1 MINTNSIFTIP
12 LGIGFTV
19 VLSGLSGL
27 FSPSTAQEYPGC
39 FIEEGSGDVV
49 NLTQSVCNLFPTASS
64 SSANPSTTGLFQVP
78 IKRREG
84 GIPVI
89 DVSFNGKT
97 FEMLL
102 DTGATGVVITRS
114 MAEALEVQPYG
125 VVPVSTASDRITNQE
140 VGRVNSVD
148 VGGLQ
153 ASDVEVAISPVLEIG
168 LLGQSIFG
176 QYDVTIKQDVVEL
189 RARS

>member
-1 MINTNSIFTIP
+1 MINTNSIVTIP
-12 LGIGFTV
+12 LGISLTV
-19 VLSGLSGL
+19 VLSGISGL
-27 FSPSTAQEYPGC
+27 FSPTVAQEYPGC
-39 FIEEGSGDVV
+39 FIRDGSGDVV
-49 NLTQSVCNLFPTASS
+49 NLTQSVCNLVPTAASTS
-64 SSANPSTTGLFQVP
+64 TTPSTTSGFEVP

-102 DTGATGVVITRS
+102 DTGASGVVITRS
-114 MAEALEVQPYG
+114 MAEALVVEPYG
-125 VVPVSTASDRITNQE
+125 LVPVSTASDRITNQE
-140 VGRVNSVD
+140 IGRVSKID

-153 ASDVEVAISPVLEIG
+153 ATDVEVAISPVLEIG
-168 LLGQSIFG
+168 LLGQSFFG
-176 QYDVTIKQDVVEL
+176 QYDISIKQDVIEF

>member
-1 MINTNSIFTIP
+1 MMKTNSIFTIP

-39 FIEEGSGDVV
+39 FIEERSGDVV
-49 NLTQSVCNLFPTASS
+49 NLTQSVCNLFPTAST
-64 SSANPSTTGLFQVP
+64 SANPSTAGLFQVP

-114 MAEALEVQPYG
+114 MAEALKVEPYG

-153 ASDVEVAISPVLEIG
+153 ATDVEVAISPVLEIG
-168 LLGQSIFG
+168 LLGQSVFG

>member
-1 MINTNSIFTIP
+1 MMKLNSIYKIP
-12 LGIGFTV
+12 LGIGLTV
-19 VLSGLSGL
+19 FFSGLSGL
-27 FSPSTAQEYPGC
+27 FSSTTAQEYPGC
-39 FIEEGSGDVV
+39 FIEERSGDVV
-49 NLTQSVCNLFPTASS
+49 NLTQSVCNLLPTATST
-64 SSANPSTTGLFQVP
+64 SANPSTAGVFQVP

-114 MAEALEVQPYG
+114 MAEALDVEPYG
-125 VVPVSTASDRITNQE
+125 LVPVSTASDRITNQE
-140 VGRVNSVD
+140 IGRVNSVD

-153 ASDVEVAISPVLEIG
+153 ATDVEVAISPVLEIG

-176 QYDVTIKQDVVEL
+176 QYDITIRQDVVEL